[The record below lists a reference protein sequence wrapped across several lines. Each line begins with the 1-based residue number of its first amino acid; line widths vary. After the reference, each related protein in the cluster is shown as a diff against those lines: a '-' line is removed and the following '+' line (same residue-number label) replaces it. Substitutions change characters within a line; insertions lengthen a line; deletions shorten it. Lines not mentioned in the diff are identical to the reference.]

1 MYYVLVLPDRRVSD
15 PVHHHRGGQDQVLPG
30 AERLLLR
37 QGGHAQASPLWH
49 VQVTVFKIFT

>member
-1 MYYVLVLPDRRVSD
+1 MYYVLPDRRVSD